1 MQMETIPVVISDSG
15 EVYLNDSF
23 ELAGHQWFEEGN
35 FSTAEIPANEPS
47 REQFKLLAQ
56 FPDSANGILGIY
68 LAYWEA
74 II

>member
-1 MQMETIPVVISDSG
+1 MYMETIPVVVNDSG
-15 EVYLNDSF
+15 EVYLNDSY
-23 ELAGHQWFEEGN
+23 ELAGYAWFEEGN
-35 FSTAEIPANEPS
+35 YGVYEIPANEPT

-56 FPDSANGILGIY
+56 FPDSANGVLGIY